1 MIKKQWDSGIY
12 DKDPNKEKDAK
23 KYRSITATE
32 ILEKK
37 LNFAD
42 LSAIEMLRD
51 NNLRAKV
58 MSITDLKH
66 GDDINTGTEVLPK

>member
-1 MIKKQWDSGIY
+1 MGSMQRPKQ
-12 DKDPNKEKDAK
+12 EKGAK
-23 KYRSITATE
+23 KYSSTE